1 MHFRNSYN
9 FMFQANHDFDP
20 NTCYGIFLSPR
31 FGYIRA
37 VYALR
42 SIRRGEEITVNYGY
56 NVKTVGDCHTIKQA
70 FTNEILLQQQT
81 PLWYRR
87 LWVRHVRKA
96 ESNEKKIVEFINQKL
111 KLKNET
117 EQKATTEEERDITP
131 QLQQRIMP
139 DLET

>member
-1 MHFRNSYN
+1 MNAQLSRNGYYD

-56 NVKTVGDCHTIKQA
+56 NVKTVGDCNIKNKTSFYQ
-70 FTNEILLQQQT
+70 
-81 PLWYRR
+81 
-87 LWVRHVRKA
+87 
-96 ESNEKKIVEFINQKL
+96 
-111 KLKNET
+111 
-117 EQKATTEEERDITP
+117 
-131 QLQQRIMP
+131 
-139 DLET
+139 